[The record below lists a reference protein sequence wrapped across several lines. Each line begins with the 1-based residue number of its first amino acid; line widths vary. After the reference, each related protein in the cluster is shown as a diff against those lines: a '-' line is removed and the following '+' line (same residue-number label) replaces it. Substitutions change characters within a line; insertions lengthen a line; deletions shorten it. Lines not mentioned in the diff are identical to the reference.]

1 MFLFLSLPSDILI
14 LIIGHLPVS
23 DLLTSASVCRKLY
36 DLVSTHSSIHCYI
49 VLAGL
54 PALDP

>member
-14 LIIGHLPVS
+14 LIIEHLPVS
-23 DLLTSASVCRKLY
+23 DLLALTSVCRKLY

-49 VLAGL
+49 VLASL
-54 PALDP
+54 PTLGS